1 MEHETKMKFIFHSFE
16 FLSFIFIEIEL
27 ISKCIRNSFE
37 KSTVLIIIF
46 DNEILMRKGECCF
59 YF

>member
-16 FLSFIFIEIEL
+16 FLSFIEIEL

-46 DNEILMRKGECCF
+46 DNEILMRKRECCF